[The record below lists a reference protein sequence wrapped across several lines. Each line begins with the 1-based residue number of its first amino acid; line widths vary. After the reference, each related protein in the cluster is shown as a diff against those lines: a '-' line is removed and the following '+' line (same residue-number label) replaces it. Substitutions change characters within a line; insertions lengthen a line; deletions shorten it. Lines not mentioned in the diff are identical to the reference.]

1 MKVKRVLRWVGGLLT
16 GLLLIVILGALA
28 VWGVL
33 RGSLAALDGRRSLP
47 GLGHPVRV
55 ERDALGVPALQ
66 ATNRLDLSRALGFIH
81 AQERFF
87 QMDLNRRA
95 GAGEL
100 SDLVGAIGLASDR
113 EQRIHRPRSRA
124 QKAMQAMS
132 TDDRTMLQAYS
143 DGVNA
148 GLAALT
154 VRPPEYLAL
163 RISPAPWRP
172 EDIILVGYAMF
183 GDLHDITG
191 RDDYRQFV
199 LHQALSPAALAFFNS
214 PDITWSAALDDS
226 WMPSPPIPGPQDFQ
240 AVDDSQQARL
250 DTPQVEV
257 EPELSEAQ
265 IGEHRPN
272 ERGARGSNNWA
283 VRGTRTA
290 TGSAIVANDM
300 HLGLM
305 VPNTW
310 FRARLIYQDPTL
322 GRQDVTG
329 VTLPGT
335 PVVVSGANGH
345 IAWGNTFSC
354 LDVTD
359 LVVLE
364 FDPADPKRYQ
374 TPSGWRNLESYTET
388 IAVRGGTNILM
399 TVQETIWGPVVTKG
413 GRRYALAC
421 TMHEPDAINMGL
433 LQLERAR
440 DVESALHLANLAG
453 APVNNFVVG
462 DKSGNIGYSFL
473 GRLPRRVG
481 FDGSV
486 PCSWADGTKGWQG
499 WLPEENYPRVINP
512 AKGVLWTA
520 NNRTLGSPQY
530 LALHVSDPDNG
541 ARAGL
546 IRDDLLALDRASEQS
561 VWAIYRNDRGRFLER
576 WQRLLLETLERG
588 ALTNREWAEARD
600 YVKAWGNRAAIDSQ
614 GYRLVRGFRTY
625 ALNLLCEPLNRQIAK
640 FDKAMKIQPEDAAF
654 AMLKQRPPHLL
665 NPADKSYDLLLEK
678 AVSLVLGDLKGR
690 GIPLARAT
698 WGQRNRLGIRHPLS
712 LAVPALSRWLDMP
725 DVAVS
730 GDHQMPKVHNPGGG
744 VSERMVVSPGHEE
757 NGLFNMPCG
766 QSGHFLS
773 RFYRSEME
781 AWLQVKPQPFL
792 PGPPRYRLDLL
803 PAAPAQEGK

>member
-1 MKVKRVLRWVGGLLT
+1 LGGLLA
-16 GLLLIVILGALA
+16 GLLCFFLLTALV
-28 VWGVL
+28 VWGSL
-33 RGSLAALDGRRSLP
+33 RGSLAALDGRRALP
-47 GLGHPVRV
+47 GLGYPVQV
-55 ERDALGVPALQ
+55 DRDALGVPTLQ
-66 ATNRLDLSRALGFIH
+66 ASNRIDLSRALGFIH

-100 SDLVGAIGLASDR
+100 SGLVGAMGLARDR

-124 QKAMQAMS
+124 LNAIQALAAE
-132 TDDRTMLQAYS
+132 DRAMLQAYT

-163 RISPAPWRP
+163 RVAPAPWQL
-172 EDIILVGYAMF
+172 EDIFLVGYAMF

-191 RDDYRQFV
+191 REEYREFV
-199 LHQALSPAALAFFNS
+199 LHQALSPAALGFFDS

-226 WMPSPPIPGPQDFQ
+226 RMPPPPIPGPQDFQ
-240 AVDDSQQARL
+240 AGDISRQARVAEPGFE
-250 DTPQVEV
+250 TVPEV
-257 EPELSEAQ
+257 LEPGFGEA
-265 IGEHRPN
+265 RPN
-272 ERGARGSNNWA
+272 EHGERGSNNWA
-283 VRGTRTA
+283 VQGRRTA

-310 FRARLIYQDPTL
+310 FRARLIYQDPAL

-364 FDPADPKRYQ
+364 FDPADPRRYQ
-374 TPSGWRNLESYTET
+374 TPSGWRNLETFSET
-388 IAVRGGTNILM
+388 IAVQGGTNVSM
-399 TVQETIWGPVVTKG
+399 AVEETIWGPVVTKG

-421 TMHEPDAINMGL
+421 TMHEPDVVNMGL

-440 DVESALHLANLAG
+440 DVESALRLANLAG
-453 APVNNFVVG
+453 TPVNNFVVG
-462 DKSGNIGYSFL
+462 DKTGNIGYSFL
-473 GRLPRRVG
+473 GRLPRREG

-486 PCSWADGTKGWQG
+486 PCSWADGSKGWRG
-499 WLPEENYPRVINP
+499 WLPLENYPRIINP
-512 AKGVLWTA
+512 AQGVLWTA
-520 NNRTLGSPQY
+520 NNRTLGSPEY
-530 LALHVSDPDNG
+530 LGLHVSDPDNG

-546 IRDDLLALDRASEQS
+546 IRDDLLAQDRASEQS
-561 VWAIYRNDRGRFLER
+561 LWAIYRNDRGRFLER
-576 WQRLLLETLERG
+576 WQKALLETLERG
-588 ALTNREWAEARD
+588 AATNREWAEARD
-600 YVKAWGNRAAIDSQ
+600 YVKAWGDRAAVDSQ

-625 ALNLLCEPLNRQIAK
+625 ALNLLCEPVNRQIAK
-640 FDKAMKIQPEDAAF
+640 FDKVMRIYPEDAAF
-654 AMLKQRPPHLL
+654 AMLEQQPAHLL
-665 NPADKSYDLLLEK
+665 NPAFKTYDELMAK
-678 AVSLVLGDLKGR
+678 AVDLVLGDLRGR
-690 GIPLARAT
+690 GIPLAHAT
-698 WGQRNRLGIRHPLS
+698 WGQRNRLGIHHPLS

-725 DVAVS
+725 NVPVS

-792 PGPPRYRLDLL
+792 PGPTRYRLELV
-803 PAAPAQEGK
+803 PAG